1 VKSPFFNFVAL
12 STFVLSTLATS
23 ADAAIV
29 AVGTSNANLDAYSSE
44 ILANDL
50 LTGLSPA
57 VTGSMQFDTDGVYDG
72 AYVSASGAT
81 NGGNSYMNPP
91 PIVMTFDLTGSVTG
105 YDITSITSIAG
116 WNANRNIHASQK
128 YTVSVSFIGD
138 SAYVP
143 LNLTGAFDVVT
154 GESISYYPFGSSGSG
169 ASKVTITENVSG
181 VIASGVDGIRFNFMV
196 DSVFQEIDVLGVAT
210 VATVPE
216 PATSALL
223 IGIGAT
229 ALVIMRRRRQ

>member
-1 VKSPFFNFVAL
+1 MKSHFFNFVAV
-12 STFVLSTLATS
+12 STFVLSTLAPS
-23 ADAAIV
+23 VDAAIV
-29 AVGTSNANLDAYSSE
+29 AVGTSDANLDAYSSE

-72 AYVSASGAT
+72 AYVSASSAT
-81 NGGNSYMNPP
+81 NGGNSYMNPY

-105 YDITSITSIAG
+105 YDLTSITSIAG

-138 SAYVP
+138 SAYIP
-143 LNLTGAFDVVT
+143 LTLTGAFDVVT
-154 GESISYYPFGSSGSG
+154 GGSISYYPFGSSGSG
-169 ASKVTITENVSG
+169 ASKVRITENASG

-210 VATVPE
+210 TIPE